1 MDLRAVQDKVIVL
14 PEFGA
19 DVSESGIFVG
29 EGELK
34 NQANVIAVGPG
45 VRNKN
50 GKLIPTTVKVGDRVM
65 FDMGCGHQGTIG
77 GKRVLILAEHQ
88 IIAIVS

>member
-1 MDLRAVQDKVIVL
+1 MNIRAIQDKVIVL

-19 DVSESGIFVG
+19 EISESGIFVG
-29 EGELK
+29 EGELQ
-34 NQANVIAVGPG
+34 NQAQVIAVGPG

-65 FDMGCGHQGTIG
+65 FDMGVGHQGTIG
-77 GKRVLILAEHQ
+77 GKKVLILAEHQ
-88 IIAIVS
+88 IIAILS